1 MAFYV
6 RLANVCALLCHRVTC
21 LTNVSWD
28 VEMSDSSEKTKRQQA
43 AEAGGKFLRQ
53 EGFKSATNSA
63 CEQVGWI
70 LKARN
75 SYPDE
80 SDHYFGG
87 VLHDEIIGLLNSPE
101 LHTKNVLRIAIAAL
115 VSEQAWFWRKNYTA
129 NFNKTFF
136 GFPVKNPLA
145 ESYLVWHHFD
155 QLDSFGQTGLG
166 TLESL
171 RAISNQKIHV
181 PTLMFDL
188 CHMLIKLEEG
198 KISLNK
204 FESNYSCNIT
214 NPGETSP
221 YKVFDI
227 DTDKPYILKDDFVVE
242 LKKWYGFKISLNAIP
257 NRLEW
262 IASGNGEDYHQ
273 VHMSVSQL
281 NIGNNDSGSILGKN
295 QFFTVTDD
303 SLIALPEIISF
314 RLVNTSRQEINNKN
328 LSVLRGLATNV
339 SLLESD
345 AEEKFKGQAKLHFI
359 PHSNY
364 DGVKYPDSLDF
375 QVALDDLI
383 FGKFISLLKDGLIK
397 SLHLDIAFSIPSVF
411 ASSDSYHGWPNVI
424 FFHKYF
430 EATGKI
436 NDISIEY
443 KIN

>member
-1 MAFYV
+1 
-6 RLANVCALLCHRVTC
+6 
-21 LTNVSWD
+21 
-28 VEMSDSSEKTKRQQA
+28 MSDSSEKTKRQQA
-43 AEAGGKFLRQ
+43 AEAGDKFLRQ
-53 EGFKSATNSA
+53 EGFRSVTNSV

-87 VLHDEIIGLLNSPE
+87 ILHDEISGLLNSPE
-101 LHTKNVLRIAIAAL
+101 LHTKSVLRIAITAL

-145 ESYLVWHHFD
+145 ETYLVWHHFD

-166 TLESL
+166 ALESL

-188 CHMLIKLEEG
+188 CHMLIKLDER

-204 FESNYSCNIT
+204 FESNYSWNVT
-214 NPGETSP
+214 NPGETSS

-227 DTDKPYILKDDFVVE
+227 DTDKPHLLKDDAVVE

-257 NRLEW
+257 SRLQW
-262 IASGNGEDYHQ
+262 VASGDEEGYYQ

-281 NIGNNDSGSILGKN
+281 NIGNDYGWSILGKN
-295 QFFTVTDD
+295 QFFSVTDD

-314 RLVNTSRQEINNKN
+314 RLVNASRQDINNKN
-328 LSVLRGLATNV
+328 LSVLRGLAANV

-345 AEEKFKGQAKLHFI
+345 AVENFKGQAKLYFNFQ
-359 PHSNY
+359 SNY
-364 DGVKYPDSLDF
+364 DGGKYPDSFEL
-375 QVALDDLI
+375 QVSLDDLI
-383 FGKFISLLKDGLIK
+383 FGKFVSSLKNGFIE
-397 SLHLDIAFSIPSVF
+397 SLYLDIAFSIPSVF
-411 ASSDSYHGWPNVI
+411 ASSDSYPGWPSVI
-424 FFHKYF
+424 IFHKYY